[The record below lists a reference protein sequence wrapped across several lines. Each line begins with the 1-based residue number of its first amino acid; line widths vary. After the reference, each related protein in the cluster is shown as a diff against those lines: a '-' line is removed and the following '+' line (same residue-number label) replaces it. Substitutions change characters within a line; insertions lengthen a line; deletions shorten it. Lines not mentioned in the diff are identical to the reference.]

1 MPQMS
6 PMWWSMLF
14 IMFITAFMVMCTMTY
29 FMVFYTKSKT
39 THKKMQKTS
48 MNWKW

>member
-14 IMFITAFMVMCTMTY
+14 LSFLAVFMLIMTIMYTY
-29 FMVFYTKSKT
+29 NIYMIK
-39 THKKMQKTS
+39 KTS
-48 MNWKW
+48 QLEKKALNINWKW